1 MRRPK
6 GGAIN
11 KRSVRDLDLRG
22 KRVLVRV
29 DFNVPV
35 KDGQV
40 TDDTRIQRALP
51 TIRHI
56 LSEGGRPILVS
67 HLGRPKGEPDPTYA
81 MDPVA
86 ERLEELLGERVL
98 KLDEAVGPE
107 VETALDDWAEQGVV
121 LLENSRFY
129 PGETKNDPE
138 LSDQL
143 ASLAD
148 LYVDDAFGAAHR
160 AHATTVG
167 VAERL
172 EELLGEPVL
181 KLDAAVG
188 PEVEE
193 ALDEWDGS
201 GVVLLENS
209 RFYPGET
216 KNDPEFSDQ
225 LAAPFDLYVDDA
237 FGAAH
242 RAHATTV
249 GVAERLP
256 AAAGLLLEEEVD
268 YLDGVLED
276 PERPFVAIL
285 GGAKVSDK
293 LGVIRS
299 LLGVADTLLVGGAMC
314 FTFFKAQGYEV
325 GNSLV
330 EEDHLEEASRLVDEA
345 GEKLVLPMDVVVADE
360 MEEGAETEVV
370 GIDEIPAGKMG
381 LDIGPRT
388 VELFEEHISGAR
400 TIFWNGPMGVF
411 EIDAFA
417 KGTEGVARAVARA
430 SAQGATSVI
439 GGGDSVA
446 AVAKLGLED
455 GMSHISTGGGASLEY
470 VEGKELP
477 GVSVLPDKGN

>member
-1 MRRPK
+1 M
-6 GGAIN
+6 N
-11 KRSVRDLDLRG
+11 KKSVRDLDLQG

-35 KDGQV
+35 KDGRV
-40 TDDTRIQRALP
+40 TDDTRIKRALP
-51 TIRHI
+51 TIRYL
-56 LSEGGRPILVS
+56 LSEGGRPILIS
-67 HLGRPKGEPDPTYA
+67 HLGRPKGEPDPHYA

-86 ERLEELLGERVL
+86 
-98 KLDEAVGPE
+98 
-107 VETALDDWAEQGVV
+107 Q
-121 LLENSRFY
+121 
-129 PGETKNDPE
+129 
-138 LSDQL
+138 
-143 ASLAD
+143 
-148 LYVDDAFGAAHR
+148 
-160 AHATTVG
+160 
-167 VAERL
+167 RL

-193 ALDEWDGS
+193 ALDSWDGS

-216 KNDPEFSDQ
+216 KNDPGFAGQ
-225 LAAPFDLYVDDA
+225 LAALADLYVDDA

-249 GVAERLP
+249 GLAERLP

-293 LGVIRS
+293 LGVIES
-299 LLGVADTLLVGGAMC
+299 LLEVANTLLIGGAMC

-325 GNSLV
+325 GRSLV
-330 EEDHLEEASRLVDEA
+330 EDDYLEDARRLMDEA
-345 GEKLVLPMDVVVADE
+345 GEKFVLPVDVVAADR
-360 MEEGAETEVV
+360 MEEGAGSETV
-370 GIDEIPAGKMG
+370 GVDGIPPDKMG

-411 EIDAFA
+411 EVETFA
-417 KGTEGVARAVARA
+417 KATEGVARAVAE
-430 SAQGATSVI
+430 SGATSVI

-446 AVAKLGLED
+446 AVTKLGLED
-455 GMSHISTGGGASLEY
+455 RMSYISTGGGASLEY

-477 GVSVLPDKGN
+477 GVAALPEKGA

>member
-1 MRRPK
+1 VPRRPK

-11 KRSVRDLDLRG
+11 KRSVRDLDVHD

-29 DFNVPV
+29 DFNVPI
-35 KDGQV
+35 KDGEV
-40 TDDTRIQRALP
+40 ADDTRIQRALP
-51 TIRHI
+51 TIRYL
-56 LSEGGRPILVS
+56 LSEGARPILIS
-67 HLGRPKGEPDPTYA
+67 HLGRPRGEPDPEYA

-86 ERLEELLGERVL
+86 KRLEELL
-98 KLDEAVGPE
+98 D
-107 VETALDDWAEQGVV
+107 
-121 LLENSRFY
+121 
-129 PGETKNDPE
+129 
-138 LSDQL
+138 
-143 ASLAD
+143 
-148 LYVDDAFGAAHR
+148 
-160 AHATTVG
+160 
-167 VAERL
+167 
-172 EELLGEPVL
+172 EPVL

-193 ALDEWDGS
+193 ALDNWNGR
-201 GVVLLENS
+201 GVVLVENS

-216 KNDPEFSDQ
+216 KNDPEFSEQ
-225 LAAPFDLYVDDA
+225 LASLAELYVDDA

-256 AAAGLLLEEEVD
+256 AAAGLLLEDEVD

-293 LGVIRS
+293 LGVIES
-299 LLGVADTLLVGGAMC
+299 LLAVADTLLIGGAMC

-325 GNSLV
+325 GRSLV
-330 EEDHLEEASRLVDEA
+330 EDDYLEEAKRLMDEA
-345 GEKLVLPMDVVVADE
+345 GKKLVLPVDVVVADE
-360 MEEGAETEVV
+360 MEENAESETV
-370 GIDEIPAGKMG
+370 GVDGIPADKMG

-388 VELFEEHISGAR
+388 VELFEEHISGAK

-417 KGTEGVARAVARA
+417 RGTEGVARAVAAA
-430 SAQGATSVI
+430 SAGGATSVI

-446 AVAKLGLED
+446 AVRKLGLED
-455 GMSHISTGGGASLEY
+455 EMSHISTGGGASLEY

-477 GVSVLPDKGN
+477 GVAALPEKGA

>member
-1 MRRPK
+1 VLRSGSRSVLRRPK

-11 KRSVRDLDLRG
+11 KKSVRDLDVQG

-35 KDGQV
+35 KDGEV
-40 TDDTRIQRALP
+40 TDDTRISRALP
-51 TIRHI
+51 TIRYL
-56 LSEGGRPILVS
+56 LSEGASPILIS
-67 HLGRPKGEPDPTYA
+67 HLGRPKGEPDPKYA

-86 ERLEELLGERVL
+86 
-98 KLDEAVGPE
+98 K
-107 VETALDDWAEQGVV
+107 
-121 LLENSRFY
+121 
-129 PGETKNDPE
+129 
-138 LSDQL
+138 
-143 ASLAD
+143 
-148 LYVDDAFGAAHR
+148 
-160 AHATTVG
+160 
-167 VAERL
+167 RL

-193 ALDEWDGS
+193 ALEDWDGR

-216 KNDPEFSDQ
+216 KNDPGLSEQ
-225 LAAPFDLYVDDA
+225 LASLADLYVDDA

-268 YLDGVLED
+268 YLDGVLKD

-293 LGVIRS
+293 LGVIES
-299 LLGVADTLLVGGAMC
+299 LLKVADTLLIGGAMC
-314 FTFFKAQGYEV
+314 FTFFRARGYEV
-325 GNSLV
+325 GGSLV
-330 EEDHLEEASRLVDEA
+330 EDDYLQEARRLMDEA
-345 GEKLVLPMDVVVADE
+345 GEKLVLPVDVVVAE
-360 MEEGAETEVV
+360 TMEEDVETETV
-370 GIDEIPAGKMG
+370 GVEEIPSGKMG

-388 VELFEEHISGAR
+388 VELFRDHISGAK

-411 EIDAFA
+411 EIEVFA
-417 KGTEGVARAVARA
+417 KGTEGVARAVAAA
-430 SAQGATSVI
+430 SAEAGATSVV

-446 AVAKLGLED
+446 AVRKLGLED
-455 GMSHISTGGGASLEY
+455 EMSHISTGGGASLEY

-477 GVSVLPDKGN
+477 GVAVIPQKEV